1 MPCPAHSYVM
11 HIHAGTGSR
20 DLIRKSSLILAA
32 LVAGTTASAGSFASK
47 DEIQNAMADHT
58 YQGGMLSGAFTEY
71 YAPDGTIKGDG
82 YSGVWTAT
90 DKGMCFQYGTDPENC
105 WNLKIEGAAVTL
117 FKDGKVD
124 GSGVVVKGN
133 PNGF

>member
-1 MPCPAHSYVM
+1 MK
-11 HIHAGTGSR
+11 
-20 DLIRKSSLILAA
+20 IRAAVIFAA
-32 LVAGTTASAGSFASK
+32 LSMATSVTAAEFASK
-47 DEIQNAMADHT
+47 QDIQNAMSDHT

-82 YSGVWTAT
+82 YTGNWKAT
-90 DKGMCFQYGTDPENC
+90 DNGMCFQYGTDPENC
-105 WNLKIEGAAVTL
+105 WDLKIEGAAVTL

-133 PNGF
+133 TNNY